1 MLRANQKGLG
11 DAQSRVRGDLLEAD
25 ARAIESTIR
34 TQLAVPWTKFN
45 FGDAAAAPVLKFR
58 NSAQEDRAVFAG
70 IVETLHR
77 AGLDAD
83 PAELS
88 ARFGLS
94 LTRAETDPAPEV
106 RP

>member
-1 MLRANQKGLG
+1 MR
-11 DAQSRVRGDLLEAD
+11 
-25 ARAIESTIR
+25 
-34 TQLAVPWTKFN
+34 
-45 FGDAAAAPVLKFR
+45 FR

-83 PAELS
+83 PEEIS
-88 ARFGLS
+88 ARFGIS
-94 LTRAETDPAPEV
+94 LKRAEDATEV